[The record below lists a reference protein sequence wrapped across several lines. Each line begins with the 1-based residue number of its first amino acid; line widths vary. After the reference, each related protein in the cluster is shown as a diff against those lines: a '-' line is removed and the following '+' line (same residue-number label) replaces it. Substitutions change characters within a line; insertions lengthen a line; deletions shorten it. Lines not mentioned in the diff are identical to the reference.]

1 MLLST
6 SVPFVS
12 SWLAFVGELGR
23 LLLLMGLG
31 AGFSLLALGARGLTR
46 RRLRRLER
54 LGTDGTWRAL
64 QTAPDGRP
72 AVVVFSTPAC
82 AACRTAQK
90 PAVAALERRAAGG
103 VRVLEIDA
111 AAHPDTAQV
120 FGVLT
125 VPATAVLDRT
135 GRVAALNHGF
145 ATTDRLA
152 DQLSFAEAA
161 V

>member
-6 SVPFVS
+6 SVLFVS
-12 SWLAFVGELGR
+12 SLPAFAGELGR

-46 RRLRRLER
+46 RRLHRLEQ
-54 LGTDGTWRAL
+54 LGVDGVWRAL
-64 QTAPDGRP
+64 QTSPDGRP
-72 AVVVFSTPAC
+72 AVVVFSTPGC

-90 PAVAALERRAAGG
+90 PALASLEHRTAGG
-103 VRVLEIDA
+103 VRVLEVDA
-111 AAHPDTAQV
+111 AAQPEMAQA

-145 ATTDRLA
+145 APADRLA
-152 DQLSFAEAA
+152 DQLSLAEAA
-161 V
+161 L